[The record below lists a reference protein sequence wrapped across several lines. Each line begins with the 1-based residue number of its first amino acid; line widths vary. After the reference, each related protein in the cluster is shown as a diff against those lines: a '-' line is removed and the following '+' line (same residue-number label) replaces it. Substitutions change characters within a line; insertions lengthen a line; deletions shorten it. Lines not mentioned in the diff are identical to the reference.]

1 MQTINILLWTYNYSY
16 CVRYSLSKMITCFV
30 GNNVS
35 KKSLNMSLQNH

>member
-16 CVRYSLSKMITCFV
+16 CVRYSLSKITCFV